1 MNWQVTRRKV
11 QPAQVIVF
19 AKKPRKAPPRP
30 PETQTVIMEEVVTT
44 ALDLSSEAAAAENTV
59 TAVAEGT
66 VTVLAPPPAP
76 SPAPARGAG
85 KKSRRTRSST
95 SVPKVIISKGDTPT
109 EALPDSLEATN
120 DLMTLGHAL
129 FEKGKVREAKII
141 FEGLSLSLPDDAFV
155 QTMLGTVCLA
165 LNELPKALGY
175 FEAALALDPGDI
187 AARGYRG
194 ELRLHRRR
202 LRPAIED
209 FEYAIAHGAR
219 NDPFVERA
227 HRLLK
232 MAKKPAR
239 K

>member
-1 MNWQVTRRKV
+1 MSWQVTRRKV
-11 QPAQVIVF
+11 QPARVIVF
-19 AKKPRKAPPRP
+19 AKKPKARPRP

-44 ALDLSSEAAAAENTV
+44 ALDLSSDAGGAENTV
-59 TAVAEGT
+59 TAAAEGT

-76 SPAPARGAG
+76 SPARGSS
-85 KKSRRTRSST
+85 KKSRRTRSSST
-95 SVPKVIISKGDTPT
+95 VPKVIISKGDTPA
-109 EALPDSLEATN
+109 ESLAPDSLDATN
-120 DLMTLGHAL
+120 DLLTLGHAL

-141 FEGLSLSLPDDAFV
+141 FEGLSLSLPNDAFV

-165 LNELPKALGY
+165 LNELPKAMGY
-175 FEAALALDPGDI
+175 FETALALDPGDI
-187 AARGYRG
+187 AARVYRG

-209 FEYAIAHGAR
+209 FEYAIAHGAAS
-219 NDPFVERA
+219 DPFVDRA

-239 K
+239 R

>member
-1 MNWQVTRRKV
+1 MSWQVTRRKV

-19 AKKPRKAPPRP
+19 AKKPPKSPPRP

-44 ALDLSSEAAAAENTV
+44 ALDLSSEAGGAENTV
-59 TAVAEGT
+59 TAAAEGT

-76 SPAPARGAG
+76 SPAPARTAG
-85 KKSRRTRSST
+85 KKPRRTRSST
-95 SVPKVIISKGDTPT
+95 NVPKVIISKGDTPA
-109 EALPDSLEATN
+109 EEPESLEATN
-120 DLMTLGHAL
+120 DLLTLGHAL

-141 FEGLSLSLPDDAFV
+141 FEGLSLSLPNDAFV

-165 LNELPKALGY
+165 LNELPKAMDY

-187 AARGYRG
+187 AARVYRG

-209 FEYAIAHGAR
+209 FEYAIAHGAG

-239 K
+239 R